1 MAAAF
6 GFNATA
12 SVLLAPVRHACLSG
26 LRAIAALKYFNAAS
40 VSTAVAALVFAPT
53 LFFRIPL
60 SIAWVA
66 LSATFAA
73 IQGVYVAYQLAAI
86 ALSLTA
92 MAFLLGGRQ
101 ALAVAARIAGGRG
114 DGRLTAMERAS
125 TWAEYASLA
134 AAGDGGAWADDD
146 GDLPATLL
154 RRAIDDLSA
163 ARAAARSGGGSGALT
178 FALASLTKR
187 NHLGIEDAE
196 WYPVGTN
203 GTKRLI
209 DAYVGGA

>member
-1 MAAAF
+1 
-6 GFNATA
+6 
-12 SVLLAPVRHACLSG
+12 
-26 LRAIAALKYFNAAS
+26 
-40 VSTAVAALVFAPT
+40 
-53 LFFRIPL
+53 
-60 SIAWVA
+60 
-66 LSATFAA
+66 
-73 IQGVYVAYQLAAI
+73 
-86 ALSLTA
+86 

-209 DAYVGGA
+209 DAYVGGARDGGLHLECLAIIYFKEKHPHFENLRRDDHSSKDEPK